1 MRLLKN
7 WYILAIGLLAIA
19 GAFAYA
25 SFSTSSL
32 LPTITI
38 TAPAIS
44 NASDA
49 SIIPALEPLQEP
61 AKAEALVASPTTPA
75 PVEIAQAEAPT
86 PVAALQGPTA
96 SAGDATAGRQVY
108 KKCQACHSL
117 EAGKNRV
124 GPSLAGIVGR
134 QSASVP
140 GFSYSEAMKKTKVVW
155 DPQTLDQFLSGPQK
169 MIAGNKM
176 PFPGLKTE
184 HDRSD
189 VIAFL
194 ASSGSAAPAATA
206 AEAPAAESVAATPSV
221 APDTA
226 GPAIRNPGYIPDAR
240 YTLRTG
246 IAEGRMVFLGVGGD
260 IDGQVNPAPHSFSRA
275 SGATHTYQRRGRPA
289 RHRIP

>member
-1 MRLLKN
+1 MKHPMRLLKN

-25 SFSTSSL
+25 SFSTSSS
-32 LPTITI
+32 LPTIAI

-44 NASDA
+44 SASDA
-49 SIIPALEPLQEP
+49 SITPALVPLDEEP
-61 AKAEALVASPTTPA
+61 AKAETLVASPTTPA
-75 PVEIAQAEAPT
+75 PEIVQAEAPT
-86 PVAALQGPTA
+86 PVAAPKGPTA

-134 QSASVP
+134 HAASVQ
-140 GFSYSEAMKKTKVVW
+140 GFSYSDAMKKADVMW

-169 MIAGNKM
+169 MIPGNKM

-206 AEAPAAESVAATPSV
+206 AEAPAAESVAASP
-221 APDTA
+221 P
-226 GPAIRNPGYIPDAR
+226 
-240 YTLRTG
+240 
-246 IAEGRMVFLGVGGD
+246 
-260 IDGQVNPAPHSFSRA
+260 
-275 SGATHTYQRRGRPA
+275 
-289 RHRIP
+289 